1 MAGISPQSSQV
12 KSFCKN
18 IGYSLSKVIWWGGR
32 DGRCQS
38 WHLAKEIFGYIR
50 FYGYLC
56 ITYISPGE
64 ALFRRQYVIILN
76 PTHYNK
82 TDK

>member
-1 MAGISPQSSQV
+1 MNNIKYNSRFYLFSTFLQKILGKRPFVRRPFVRFLYSNFV
-12 KSFCKN
+12 K
-18 IGYSLSKVIWWGGR
+18 
-32 DGRCQS
+32 Q
-38 WHLAKEIFGYIR
+38 IFGYVS

>member
-1 MAGISPQSSQV
+1 MN
-12 KSFCKN
+12 N
-18 IGYSLSKVIWWGGR
+18 IKYNSRFYLFSTFLQKILGKRPFVRFRILK
-32 DGRCQS
+32 Q
-38 WHLAKEIFGYIR
+38 IFGYVSY
-50 FYGYLC
+50 YGYLC

-82 TDK
+82 SDK